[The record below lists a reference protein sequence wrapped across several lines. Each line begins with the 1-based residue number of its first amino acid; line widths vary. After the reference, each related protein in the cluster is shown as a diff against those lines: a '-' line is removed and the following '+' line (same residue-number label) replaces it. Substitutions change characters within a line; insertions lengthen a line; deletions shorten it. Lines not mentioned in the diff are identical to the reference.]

1 MSNIALQIERLTAGN
16 VPTEANVV
24 FETIVYSAGNI
35 SYNNITGVI
44 TFNEPGRYFVNW
56 WVATQAI
63 SSNNGI
69 VFSLSSSQ
77 GDFLEG
83 NSPSKTD
90 VVPGVGIID
99 VIAAPVTLS
108 LVNTS
113 NALVY
118 YSAIVPV
125 KATLVIIEDDI
136 PEIGPIGSTGPTG
149 ATGATGP
156 GGGTTGDT
164 GPTGATG
171 ATGDT
176 GPTGPT
182 GTTGAIGDTGPTG
195 APGGATGNT
204 GPTGATGD
212 TGNTGSTGPAGE
224 TGPTGETGSTG
235 VTGPT
240 GLTGVTGPTGATGP
254 TGTTG
259 STGATGPTGPTGA
272 TGATGTFEPNPFAVY
287 VQAGAVGGNGT
298 QASPFGT
305 IQQGVAA
312 VSPTGTVHILGGT
325 YPVTATITINKAG
338 VTLKGYPS
346 TLVQLQA
353 AVILF
358 LVTGS
363 GITIDGLTITSD
375 NPYAV
380 EFIQLAGTNHKLVNN
395 VIYGPPQAGPSTG
408 WVVNRGFLTQSNVVN
423 LIAQDNI
430 LYSLRQ
436 SAYFNPNSTGH
447 IVNNV
452 VYNSRGFVVDQ
463 AIFVFSGNSWG
474 SPENAVDIALLV
486 GTITGPPYD
495 PLTDLSTNNS
505 DASISDQ
512 R

>member
-1 MSNIALQIERLTAGN
+1 MSNIALQVERLTAGR
-16 VPTEANVV
+16 VASGANVI
-24 FETIVYSAGNI
+24 FETVVYSSGNI
-35 SYNNITGVI
+35 TYNGITGVI
-44 TFNEPGRYFVNW
+44 TFNEVGRYFINW
-56 WVATQAI
+56 WVATQ
-63 SSNNGI
+63 SSSSTNGA
-69 VFSLSSSQ
+69 VFSLASSQ

-83 NSPSKTD
+83 NSPLKTG
-90 VVPGVGIID
+90 VIPGIGIID
-99 VIAAPVTLS
+99 VTAVPVTLS
-108 LVNTS
+108 LVNAS
-113 NALVY
+113 NGLVY
-118 YSAIVPV
+118 YSSSVPV
-125 KATLVIIEDDI
+125 SATLVIMEDDI
-136 PEIGPIGSTGPTG
+136 PGSGPIGSTGATG

-156 GGGTTGDT
+156 GGGSTGDT

-171 ATGDT
+171 ATGNT
-176 GPTGPT
+176 GAAGPT

-204 GPTGATGD
+204 GPTG
-212 TGNTGSTGPAGE
+212 E
-224 TGPTGETGSTG
+224 M
-235 VTGPT
+235 
-240 GLTGVTGPTGATGP
+240 GA
-254 TGTTG
+254 
-259 STGATGPTGPTGA
+259 TGPTGA

-287 VQAGAVGGNGT
+287 VQAGEIGGDGT
-298 QASPFGT
+298 QANPFGT
-305 IQQGVAA
+305 IQEGVNA
-312 VSPTGTVHILGGT
+312 VAPTGTVHVLGGT
-325 YPVTATITINKAG
+325 YPVTSTITISKAG

-346 TLVQLQA
+346 TLIQLQA

-395 VIYGPPQAGPSTG
+395 VIFGPPQIGPSTD
-408 WVVNRGFLTQSNVVN
+408 WVVNRGFVTQSNVTN
-423 LIAQDNI
+423 LIVQDNI

-436 SAYFNPNSTGH
+436 PAYLNPNSTGT
-447 IVNNV
+447 IINNV
-452 VYNSRGFVVDQ
+452 VYNTRGFVVDQ

>member
-1 MSNIALQIERLTAGN
+1 MSNIALQVERLTAGS
-16 VPTEANVV
+16 VASGANVI
-24 FETIVYSAGNI
+24 FETVVYSSGNI
-35 SYNNITGVI
+35 TYNGITGVI
-44 TFNEPGRYFVNW
+44 TFNEVGRYFINW
-56 WVATQAI
+56 WVATQ
-63 SSNNGI
+63 SSSSTNGA
-69 VFSLSSSQ
+69 VFSLASSQ

-83 NSPSKTD
+83 NSPLKTG
-90 VVPGVGIID
+90 VIPGIGIID
-99 VIAAPVTLS
+99 VTAVPVTLS
-108 LVNTS
+108 LVNAS
-113 NALVY
+113 NGLVY
-118 YSAIVPV
+118 YSSSVPV
-125 KATLVIIEDDI
+125 SATLVIMEDDI
-136 PEIGPIGSTGPTG
+136 PGSGPIGSTGATG

-156 GGGTTGDT
+156 GGGSTGDT

-171 ATGDT
+171 ATGNT
-176 GPTGPT
+176 GAAGPT

-204 GPTGATGD
+204 GPTG
-212 TGNTGSTGPAGE
+212 E
-224 TGPTGETGSTG
+224 M
-235 VTGPT
+235 
-240 GLTGVTGPTGATGP
+240 GA
-254 TGTTG
+254 
-259 STGATGPTGPTGA
+259 TGPTGA

-287 VQAGAVGGNGT
+287 VQAGEIGGDGT
-298 QASPFGT
+298 QANPFGT
-305 IQQGVAA
+305 IQEGVNA
-312 VSPTGTVHILGGT
+312 VAPTGTVHVLGGT
-325 YPVTATITINKAG
+325 YPVTSTITISKAG

-346 TLVQLQA
+346 TLIQLQA

-395 VIYGPPQAGPSTG
+395 VIFGPPQIGPSTD
-408 WVVNRGFLTQSNVVN
+408 WVVNRGFVTQSNVTN
-423 LIAQDNI
+423 LIVQDNI

-436 SAYFNPNSTGH
+436 PAYLNPNSTGT
-447 IVNNV
+447 IINNV
-452 VYNSRGFVVDQ
+452 VYNTRGFVVDQ

-505 DASISDQ
+505 GASISDQ